1 MDSKHEG
8 GLAWRAQICVDSP
21 STLVLR
27 LSCSIMYICVGALA
41 VVIFIGVRI
50 MASFGVSDRAIM
62 LLGLISEVIG

>member
-1 MDSKHEG
+1 
-8 GLAWRAQICVDSP
+8 
-21 STLVLR
+21 
-27 LSCSIMYICVGALA
+27 MYICVGALA